1 MYGNSKQ
8 KNGTVISPTRMKAA
22 KKRLGT
28 GRNQVDA
35 IKKPGGE
42 LTYNKNKILV
52 VKDFYIDLYNR

>member
-35 IKKPGGE
+35 IKKPGEE
-42 LTYNKNKILV
+42 LTYNKNKIL
-52 VKDFYIDLYNR
+52 KQ